1 MRKLLTAVLSLALIV
16 GTSSEVFGQKGSS
29 GGGRSSSSVSSS
41 GGRSYSSSSSSAGKS
56 YSSSNSAVN
65 SSGGKSYSSSS
76 SKPSV
81 SVAPTPSVSSSGGK
95 SYSAGSS
102 YNAGN
107 KTYTAVNPSQSS
119 KPKGGAFDGS
129 AADAQKRVESKQNY
143 IKGPEPKPTYTTPA
157 GKEVK
162 IDPNSKSVSSI
173 RNMDSNVYITRET
186 RIQTTYAP
194 YYGRP
199 VVVYND
205 PYNSFFWYWMLDR
218 SLDERAMWAYH
229 HRAEMDDA
237 RYREMLSK
245 DARLEARIRELEV
258 QNKGVRDTSYN
269 PPGLDPDLQY
279 TDDYVDSIVNPHEES
294 SASTGVG
301 KFFFW
306 VFMLILFGLVTWFV
320 VWLVFFKNW

>member
-1 MRKLLTAVLSLALIV
+1 MRKLLTAVLSLVVFL
-16 GTSSEVFGQKGSS
+16 GTSSEVFGQRSSS

-56 YSSSNSAVN
+56 YSSSSVN
-65 SSGGKSYSSSS
+65 SGGGKSYSSSSSS

-81 SVAPTPSVSSSGGK
+81 SVAPVVSGSGGK
-95 SYSAGSS
+95 NYSSGSS
-102 YNAGN
+102 YTAGN
-107 KTYTAVNPSQSS
+107 KTYTAVSPSQSS

-143 IKGPEPKPTYTTPA
+143 IKGPEPKPTYTTPV

-173 RNMDSNVYITRET
+173 RNMDNSVYIARET
-186 RIQTTYAP
+186 RISTTYAP

-237 RYREMLSK
+237 RYREMLAK
-245 DARLEARIRELEV
+245 DARLESRIRELEV
-258 QNKGVRDTSYN
+258 QNKGVRDTSYT

-279 TDDYVDSIVNPHEES
+279 TDDYVDSIMNPHEES
-294 SASTGVG
+294 SASSGVG
-301 KFFFW
+301 AFFFW
-306 VFMLILFGLVTWFV
+306 LFMVILVGLAIWLVI
-320 VWLVFFKNW
+320 WLVFLKNW